1 MKKLNVLIKNI
12 ILLSSVATISLW
24 ATAYN
29 ALTNA
34 EKQEVK
40 NDTVATN
47 PLSIASLNVPS
58 MVMLVIGRDHNLFT
72 EAYNDYTDLNPDD
85 NVSLNI
91 MFDPAFEY
99 YGIFDSALC
108 YEYKEDFTKITNIVT
123 NDKQLGYW
131 LPVGTANYLAV
142 SKPLEMWNDKDDKKK
157 VYTCPADAQ
166 WSGNFLNY
174 VTSSRIDVIKKVLY
188 GGTRV
193 TSTTQNDYST
203 NTQTAIYTDGNKTA
217 VLLKHS
223 NVLRDAHAWGK
234 VWAPQM
240 YKDIDGAN
248 AFTYSDFI
256 GISTIAQPAGVNA
269 DAAIFFGMGSYD
281 DNSGIYNKQRAA
293 YLRYGWVN
301 NAGVPGVSSAGET
314 NLNFIWDWASLE
326 SESEK
331 NSLAILDKNNGMFV
345 GSPITD
351 GLDVIVVACLEPYTN
366 DASCKNYGSDTSPI
380 WRPAGILQ
388 QYGEGENPRIK
399 FGLITGSWVNNLNSG
414 ALRANIGDFS
424 NEVASN
430 GNFNY
435 HAINCAQRSICGVIS
450 VLDGFRI
457 SEKIDGVNQY
467 SDCQRSSAKSI
478 INSMGNGTCKDWGN
492 PVSKLLSN
500 SAMYFKG
507 SKLTS
512 FKDQLNLGS
521 VDQKNPYENGN
532 EYCAKPVSL
541 VIADESITFD
551 GNSGNTSQNYASDY
565 DGVEVGTIL
574 QTLDTS
580 VNGKSFLMGMS
591 RSDTVHSLYNYF
603 PSVKTISSL
612 ADVVGLAPSV
622 PFAFGSYNVAA
633 IAKYYSKNKDIV
645 GSSKD
650 TGKSQKHAMETF
662 VVAMKPNM
670 PEIKIA
676 IPGTQDSYVTIV
688 PFAKSTEY
696 ENNSGLVA
704 TNQIV
709 DFYSESFTED
719 SGVFRINFE
728 DYQYGSDYDMD
739 WIVEYSYK
747 LIQGKSG
754 NYYVRVQLRDVK
766 GDGYADQHAGYVIT
780 GVKNTGVY
788 VDLEKPSAG
797 GRGNTAE
804 STKAKNMYD
813 MDNIISDM
821 TFINCEKTNN
831 FNITELDLSTKVG
844 MKKCLREAGFATTV
858 PSWSGKV
865 SKETEICFR
874 PKNVKMDDSDATAIA
889 LYNEFY
895 TTENIDNYY
904 NTRILPAQEFYYS
917 NRSELKTSL
926 DYNTYED
933 GPSNRFNFV
942 LGNIHRCTK
951 GDFVS
956 ASSRTFLVDPT
967 QGDNVWLKS
976 PLWYAAK
983 NGLTSAPTASTA
995 DPSNYYLVTNPSQL
1009 KDGISRMM
1017 NEIDKAVHS
1026 GSTMPFAEV
1035 STTSETAMYATQY
1048 DPSAWWGTIVK
1059 TKVSGTTGGY
1069 SDFSS
1074 SVSWRADEAFE
1085 KDAKQN
1091 LENRVV
1097 VTYDVTDNKLV
1108 RLYAKD
1114 QGDSDDK
1121 PSAYSYLGKNV
1132 FNKIVGNSLT
1142 ATDDNINDLTDS
1154 NLFVNRF
1161 IRWLLGDETHEA
1173 YDDGK
1178 HENEILMLNDKKPL
1192 RVREEGNEHF
1202 VLGDIIDSDVVAFK
1216 NASGDS
1222 YLVVGANDGML
1233 HFIDDKTGKPVF
1245 SYIPSEF
1252 LSSIK
1257 NQAKQDYVATSHKF
1271 MLNSTPVVYKKTVD
1285 NEEKIYVYG
1294 VYGMGFAG
1302 GYALDVTDIG
1312 KFNSITAGQ
1321 DRFNQ
1326 ISASNTLLWELS
1338 PKSTVAF
1345 KDGKYRGSDLVGK
1358 MNYSP
1363 TKVTVS
1369 NVDYLVYSSGFEAN
1383 TPGVFIVDLLGKNG
1397 TCSDYNSFHTACF
1410 INEIPL
1416 LVNNAEP
1423 VDPVGLGRKDAVGP
1437 VSVVRISASSQEYDA
1452 IYFGDYFGYLWKID
1466 LTGGTDLRNNIKCW
1480 GKKNGG
1486 ECNLNSVSFKA
1497 EPNVVFKAVDT
1508 ENVAQPIT
1516 SKIGAAYLNNG
1527 LSLVFGTGSYVTD
1540 IDNKTVSKNYN
1551 TYQSFYSLRDM
1562 DYNNSI
1568 SEAETKRCATS
1579 GDHCVV
1585 KANYQ
1590 SGTANRTYVLA
1601 SSATYGWYV
1610 DLGPIEGGTEVA
1622 NSGERIYTDPL
1633 ILADYVYIT
1642 TNTPNTSDPCAGSGT
1657 SSLVKTN
1664 ILAANFNYV
1673 ENFTSLA
1680 KSPVVTVLDGKVIV
1694 HVSLDPVSAEN
1705 PSGGDNEMYDLPQ
1718 ELKQV
1723 KESSKLRIY

>member
-1 MKKLNVLIKNI
+1 MKSN
-12 ILLSSVATISLW
+12 
-24 ATAYN
+24 
-29 ALTNA
+29 
-34 EKQEVK
+34 
-40 NDTVATN
+40 
-47 PLSIASLNVPS
+47 
-58 MVMLVIGRDHNLFT
+58 
-72 EAYNDYTDLNPDD
+72 
-85 NVSLNI
+85 
-91 MFDPAFEY
+91 
-99 YGIFDSALC
+99 
-108 YEYKEDFTKITNIVT
+108 
-123 NDKQLGYW
+123 
-131 LPVGTANYLAV
+131 
-142 SKPLEMWNDKDDKKK
+142 
-157 VYTCPADAQ
+157 TC
-166 WSGNFLNY
+166 
-174 VTSSRIDVIKKVLY
+174 R
-188 GGTRV
+188 
-193 TSTTQNDYST
+193 
-203 NTQTAIYTDGNKTA
+203 
-217 VLLKHS
+217 
-223 NVLRDAHAWGK
+223 
-234 VWAPQM
+234 
-240 YKDIDGAN
+240 
-248 AFTYSDFI
+248 
-256 GISTIAQPAGVNA
+256 
-269 DAAIFFGMGSYD
+269 
-281 DNSGIYNKQRAA
+281 
-293 YLRYGWVN
+293 
-301 NAGVPGVSSAGET
+301 
-314 NLNFIWDWASLE
+314 
-326 SESEK
+326 
-331 NSLAILDKNNGMFV
+331 
-345 GSPITD
+345 
-351 GLDVIVVACLEPYTN
+351 
-366 DASCKNYGSDTSPI
+366 
-380 WRPAGILQ
+380 
-388 QYGEGENPRIK
+388 
-399 FGLITGSWVNNLNSG
+399 
-414 ALRANIGDFS
+414 
-424 NEVASN
+424 
-430 GNFNY
+430 
-435 HAINCAQRSICGVIS
+435 
-450 VLDGFRI
+450 
-457 SEKIDGVNQY
+457 
-467 SDCQRSSAKSI
+467 
-478 INSMGNGTCKDWGN
+478 DWGN

-507 SKLTS
+507 KSIDS
-512 FKDQLNLGS
+512 FADSLSLGS
-521 VDQKNPYENGN
+521 VDQKNPYNNGN

-541 VIADESITFD
+541 LIADESITFD
-551 GNSGNTSQNYASDY
+551 GKSGNTSQSYASNY
-565 DGVEVGTIL
+565 DGAEVDTIL

-676 IPGTQDSYVTIV
+676 IPGTQGSYVTIV

-696 ENNSGLVA
+696 GNISGLVA

-804 STKAKNMYD
+804 STKAKNMYH

-831 FNITELDLSTKVG
+831 FNITELDLSTKVD
-844 MKKCLREAGFATTV
+844 MKKCLTEAGFATTV

-865 SKETEICFR
+865 SEICFR
-874 PKNVKMDDSDATAIA
+874 PKNEKIDDSDAAAIA

-917 NRSELKTSL
+917 NRGELKNSL
-926 DYNTYED
+926 GYDTYED
-933 GPSNRFNFV
+933 GESNRFNFV

-1069 SDFSS
+1069 SDFSC

-1257 NQAKQDYVATSHKF
+1257 NQAKQDYVATRHKF
-1271 MLNSTPVVYKKTVD
+1271 MLNSTNVVYKKNVD
-1285 NEEKIYVYG
+1285 NKKKIYVYG

-1338 PKSTVAF
+1338 PKSTAAF

-1369 NVDYLVYSSGFEAN
+1369 DVDYLVYSSGFEAN
-1383 TPGVFIVDLLGKNG
+1383 TPGVFIVDLLGEND

-1497 EPNVVFKAVDT
+1497 EPNVVSKAVDT

-1562 DYNNSI
+1562 APNNCI

-1585 KANYQ
+1585 KA
-1590 SGTANRTYVLA
+1590 
-1601 SSATYGWYV
+1601 
-1610 DLGPIEGGTEVA
+1610 
-1622 NSGERIYTDPL
+1622 
-1633 ILADYVYIT
+1633 
-1642 TNTPNTSDPCAGSGT
+1642 
-1657 SSLVKTN
+1657 K
-1664 ILAANFNYV
+1664 
-1673 ENFTSLA
+1673 
-1680 KSPVVTVLDGKVIV
+1680 
-1694 HVSLDPVSAEN
+1694 
-1705 PSGGDNEMYDLPQ
+1705 
-1718 ELKQV
+1718 
-1723 KESSKLRIY
+1723 

>member
-1 MKKLNVLIKNI
+1 MKKLNVLIKNS
-12 ILLSSVATISLW
+12 ILLYSVATISLW
-24 ATAYN
+24 ATASN
-29 ALTNA
+29 ALTND
-34 EKQEVK
+34 ERQEVQNAK
-40 NDTVATN
+40 VATN

-108 YEYKEDFTKITNIVT
+108 YEYKKDFTKITNIVT
-123 NDKQLGYW
+123 NDKKLGYW
-131 LPVGTANYLAV
+131 LPVGTANYPAV
-142 SKPLEMWNDKDDKKK
+142 SKPLAMWNDKDDKKK
-157 VYTCPADAQ
+157 VYTCPAEAQ

-256 GISTIAQPAGVNA
+256 GTSTIAKPAGVNA
-269 DAAIFFGMGSYD
+269 DAAIFFGMGSYDDD

-301 NAGVPGVSSAGET
+301 NAGVPGVSSAGKT

-351 GLDVIVVACLEPYTN
+351 GLDVIVVACLEAYTN

-424 NEVASN
+424 KEIASN

-435 HAINCAQRSICGVIS
+435 HAINCAQGSICGVIS

-541 VIADESITFD
+541 VIADESVTFD

-633 IAKYYSKNKDIV
+633 IAKYYSKNKVIE
-645 GSSKD
+645 
-650 TGKSQKHAMETF
+650 GKSETSGKSINHAMETY

-670 PEIKIA
+670 PEIKIP
-676 IPGTQDSYVTIV
+676 IPDSPGSYISIL
-688 PFAKSTEY
+688 PFAKTTEFLTTKNV
-696 ENNSGLVA
+696 EMVG

-709 DFYSESFTED
+709 DFYVESIDDT

-747 LIQGKSG
+747 IIKGD
-754 NYYVRVQLRDVK
+754 NTHNTYINVQLRDVK

-780 GVKNTGVY
+780 GVDHSGVY
-788 VDLEKPSAG
+788 IDLEKPSAG
-797 GRGNTAE
+797 
-804 STKAKNMYD
+804 AKNDAERASSRTIYD
-813 MDNIISDM
+813 MDNVISDM
-821 TFINCEKTNN
+821 TFINCQSKKDSDFSQKQTMKECLTTNEKYQTSVPLNN
-831 FNITELDLSTKVG
+831 YDDKNYL
-844 MKKCLREAGFATTV
+844 
-858 PSWSGKV
+858 
-865 SKETEICFR
+865 CFR
-874 PKNVKMDDSDATAIA
+874 PNNSTLDTSDAEARS
-889 LYNEFY
+889 LYESYLSSN
-895 TTENIDNYY
+895 NIDAFYAKYIKKAEGFYYKNRKDLNTLFGKTLDLTQETHTNSKNETEYNYY
-904 NTRILPAQEFYYS
+904 NFLI
-917 NRSELKTSL
+917 
-926 DYNTYED
+926 
-933 GPSNRFNFV
+933 
-942 LGNIHRCTK
+942 GNIYRCTQK
-951 GDFVS
+951 DFVS
-956 ASSRTFLVDPT
+956 ASSRTFFVDPT
-967 QGDNVWLKS
+967 QGDNVCLKS

-1017 NEIDKAVHS
+1017 NEIDKAVH
-1026 GSTMPFAEV
+1026 
-1035 STTSETAMYATQY
+1035 
-1048 DPSAWWGTIVK
+1048 
-1059 TKVSGTTGGY
+1059 
-1069 SDFSS
+1069 
-1074 SVSWRADEAFE
+1074 
-1085 KDAKQN
+1085 
-1091 LENRVV
+1091 
-1097 VTYDVTDNKLV
+1097 
-1108 RLYAKD
+1108 
-1114 QGDSDDK
+1114 
-1121 PSAYSYLGKNV
+1121 
-1132 FNKIVGNSLT
+1132 
-1142 ATDDNINDLTDS
+1142 
-1154 NLFVNRF
+1154 
-1161 IRWLLGDETHEA
+1161 
-1173 YDDGK
+1173 
-1178 HENEILMLNDKKPL
+1178 
-1192 RVREEGNEHF
+1192 
-1202 VLGDIIDSDVVAFK
+1202 
-1216 NASGDS
+1216 
-1222 YLVVGANDGML
+1222 
-1233 HFIDDKTGKPVF
+1233 
-1245 SYIPSEF
+1245 
-1252 LSSIK
+1252 
-1257 NQAKQDYVATSHKF
+1257 
-1271 MLNSTPVVYKKTVD
+1271 
-1285 NEEKIYVYG
+1285 YG
-1294 VYGMGFAG
+1294 
-1302 GYALDVTDIG
+1302 
-1312 KFNSITAGQ
+1312 
-1321 DRFNQ
+1321 
-1326 ISASNTLLWELS
+1326 
-1338 PKSTVAF
+1338 
-1345 KDGKYRGSDLVGK
+1345 
-1358 MNYSP
+1358 
-1363 TKVTVS
+1363 
-1369 NVDYLVYSSGFEAN
+1369 
-1383 TPGVFIVDLLGKNG
+1383 
-1397 TCSDYNSFHTACF
+1397 
-1410 INEIPL
+1410 
-1416 LVNNAEP
+1416 
-1423 VDPVGLGRKDAVGP
+1423 
-1437 VSVVRISASSQEYDA
+1437 
-1452 IYFGDYFGYLWKID
+1452 
-1466 LTGGTDLRNNIKCW
+1466 
-1480 GKKNGG
+1480 
-1486 ECNLNSVSFKA
+1486 
-1497 EPNVVFKAVDT
+1497 
-1508 ENVAQPIT
+1508 
-1516 SKIGAAYLNNG
+1516 
-1527 LSLVFGTGSYVTD
+1527 
-1540 IDNKTVSKNYN
+1540 
-1551 TYQSFYSLRDM
+1551 
-1562 DYNNSI
+1562 
-1568 SEAETKRCATS
+1568 
-1579 GDHCVV
+1579 
-1585 KANYQ
+1585 
-1590 SGTANRTYVLA
+1590 
-1601 SSATYGWYV
+1601 
-1610 DLGPIEGGTEVA
+1610 
-1622 NSGERIYTDPL
+1622 
-1633 ILADYVYIT
+1633 
-1642 TNTPNTSDPCAGSGT
+1642 
-1657 SSLVKTN
+1657 
-1664 ILAANFNYV
+1664 
-1673 ENFTSLA
+1673 
-1680 KSPVVTVLDGKVIV
+1680 
-1694 HVSLDPVSAEN
+1694 
-1705 PSGGDNEMYDLPQ
+1705 
-1718 ELKQV
+1718 
-1723 KESSKLRIY
+1723 

>member
-1 MKKLNVLIKNI
+1 
-12 ILLSSVATISLW
+12 
-24 ATAYN
+24 
-29 ALTNA
+29 
-34 EKQEVK
+34 
-40 NDTVATN
+40 
-47 PLSIASLNVPS
+47 
-58 MVMLVIGRDHNLFT
+58 
-72 EAYNDYTDLNPDD
+72 
-85 NVSLNI
+85 
-91 MFDPAFEY
+91 
-99 YGIFDSALC
+99 
-108 YEYKEDFTKITNIVT
+108 
-123 NDKQLGYW
+123 
-131 LPVGTANYLAV
+131 
-142 SKPLEMWNDKDDKKK
+142 
-157 VYTCPADAQ
+157 
-166 WSGNFLNY
+166 
-174 VTSSRIDVIKKVLY
+174 
-188 GGTRV
+188 
-193 TSTTQNDYST
+193 
-203 NTQTAIYTDGNKTA
+203 
-217 VLLKHS
+217 
-223 NVLRDAHAWGK
+223 
-234 VWAPQM
+234 
-240 YKDIDGAN
+240 
-248 AFTYSDFI
+248 
-256 GISTIAQPAGVNA
+256 
-269 DAAIFFGMGSYD
+269 
-281 DNSGIYNKQRAA
+281 
-293 YLRYGWVN
+293 
-301 NAGVPGVSSAGET
+301 
-314 NLNFIWDWASLE
+314 
-326 SESEK
+326 
-331 NSLAILDKNNGMFV
+331 
-345 GSPITD
+345 
-351 GLDVIVVACLEPYTN
+351 
-366 DASCKNYGSDTSPI
+366 
-380 WRPAGILQ
+380 
-388 QYGEGENPRIK
+388 
-399 FGLITGSWVNNLNSG
+399 
-414 ALRANIGDFS
+414 
-424 NEVASN
+424 
-430 GNFNY
+430 
-435 HAINCAQRSICGVIS
+435 
-450 VLDGFRI
+450 
-457 SEKIDGVNQY
+457 
-467 SDCQRSSAKSI
+467 
-478 INSMGNGTCKDWGN
+478 
-492 PVSKLLSN
+492 
-500 SAMYFKG
+500 
-507 SKLTS
+507 
-512 FKDQLNLGS
+512 
-521 VDQKNPYENGN
+521 
-532 EYCAKPVSL
+532 
-541 VIADESITFD
+541 
-551 GNSGNTSQNYASDY
+551 
-565 DGVEVGTIL
+565 
-574 QTLDTS
+574 
-580 VNGKSFLMGMS
+580 
-591 RSDTVHSLYNYF
+591 
-603 PSVKTISSL
+603 
-612 ADVVGLAPSV
+612 
-622 PFAFGSYNVAA
+622 
-633 IAKYYSKNKDIV
+633 
-645 GSSKD
+645 
-650 TGKSQKHAMETF
+650 METF

-696 ENNSGLVA
+696 EKNSGLVA

-747 LIQGKSG
+747 IIKGD
-754 NYYVRVQLRDVK
+754 NTHNTYINVQLRDVK

-780 GVKNTGVY
+780 GVDHSGVY
-788 VDLEKPSAG
+788 IDLEKPSAG
-797 GRGNTAE
+797 
-804 STKAKNMYD
+804 AKNDAERASSRTIYD
-813 MDNIISDM
+813 MDNVISDM
-821 TFINCEKTNN
+821 TFINCQSKKDSDFSQKQTMMDCLTTNEKYQT
-831 FNITELDLSTKVG
+831 S
-844 MKKCLREAGFATTV
+844 V
-858 PSWSGKV
+858 PLNDYDDKNYL
-865 SKETEICFR
+865 CFR
-874 PKNVKMDDSDATAIA
+874 PNNSTLDTSDAEARS
-889 LYNEFY
+889 LYESYLSSN
-895 TTENIDNYY
+895 NIDAFYAKYIKKAEGFYYKNRKDLNTLFGETLDLTQETHTNSNNETEYNYY
-904 NTRILPAQEFYYS
+904 NFLI
-917 NRSELKTSL
+917 
-926 DYNTYED
+926 
-933 GPSNRFNFV
+933 
-942 LGNIHRCTK
+942 GNIYRCTQK
-951 GDFVS
+951 DFVS
-956 ASSRTFLVDPT
+956 ASSRTFFVDPT

-1035 STTSETAMYATQY
+1035 STRSETAMYATQY

-1132 FNKIVGNSLT
+1132 FNKIAGNSLT

-1562 DYNNSI
+1562 AQNNSI

-1705 PSGGDNEMYDLPQ
+1705 LSGGDNEMYDLPQ